1 MIKLSANSYNNCIIN
16 SDIHSLY
23 FQQQLGRILFKK
35 EYATNHI
42 NTKSIHLKK
51 QWKPGNR
58 NISPHTRNMQQVVE
72 KILLWQLHQYNP
84 VEWSSLT
91 EKAKEYAAKFLDIY

>member
-1 MIKLSANSYNNCIIN
+1 
-16 SDIHSLY
+16 
-23 FQQQLGRILFKK
+23 
-35 EYATNHI
+35 
-42 NTKSIHLKK
+42 
-51 QWKPGNR
+51 
-58 NISPHTRNMQQVVE
+58 MQQVVE